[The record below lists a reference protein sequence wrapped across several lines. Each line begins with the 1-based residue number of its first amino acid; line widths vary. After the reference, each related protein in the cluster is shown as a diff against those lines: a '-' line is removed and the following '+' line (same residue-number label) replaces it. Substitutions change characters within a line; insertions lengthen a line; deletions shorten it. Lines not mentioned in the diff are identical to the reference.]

1 MSGANSERRLTEL
14 GTGNWNNRGI
24 DNHVK
29 RPAGVSSAGL
39 KRMGMKRIE
48 GIESKVRESTVESS
62 LKWPKQCLVDNE
74 FVYDGLAVDHL
85 PRSRSA
91 DPAFNAPAGIE
102 ASKTVHMH
110 NHGALSEKERD
121 GPEGGRSPAWL
132 IGAQTKRRVPAPFQ
146 IHNPEPVKHEYLK
159 PHNVKS
165 RSMRRMGYENAASRQ
180 NWNMQK
186 QQLNTGPLSHEGMS
200 LDDWKQVSKK
210 VHVNECGEIIFMAG
224 GMEDLRPA
232 CTQALTKADKGA
244 SMVTNY
250 LNDSRD
256 LARFERRKTWA
267 YTDEQWG
274 RGNPQLAESPD
285 MEHCMTGGPRTP
297 SASAYD
303 ESCAPSEPRS
313 FLQQR
318 SPRSA
323 RPGDQ
328 SPSFRSYDQGSTD
341 GRGGRG
347 GPGGTRTPQSAR
359 ASDRYERS
367 SMRSYRSS
375 VPSSCY
381 SESDVGRRSK
391 SQDRMSGTQSRFS
404 DGGYSESRGGRRAKS
419 QDRLSRTQGRYSDSA
434 SRYSDGA
441 SRYSD
446 GSSVVTGVFSD
457 PSRTVTAQALNEAL
471 QSARGPGRSG
481 RSQRSPR
488 KGR

>member
-303 ESCAPSEPRS
+303 ESCAPSSRALS
-313 FLQQR
+313 C
-318 SPRSA
+318 SSA
-323 RPGDQ
+323 RRVVHVLATSLPA
-328 SPSFRSYDQGSTD
+328 S
-341 GRGGRG
+341 GRMIKAAPTVAGVAEVLAAPVRLKAL
-347 GPGGTRTPQSAR
+347 GPLTGTSEAACVATGLLSHR
-359 ASDRYERS
+359 AVIR
-367 SMRSYRSS
+367 
-375 VPSSCY
+375 
-381 SESDVGRRSK
+381 
-391 SQDRMSGTQSRFS
+391 
-404 DGGYSESRGGRRAKS
+404 
-419 QDRLSRTQGRYSDSA
+419 SRTLDADR
-434 SRYSDGA
+434 SRKTACLAPRADLA
-441 SRYSD
+441 MAATRSREADAGQSH
-446 GSSVVTGVFSD
+446 
-457 PSRTVTAQALNEAL
+457 RTVSLALKADIAIVPADTATVRADTAMA
-471 QSARGPGRSG
+471 ARL
-481 RSQRSPR
+481 
-488 KGR
+488 